1 MPKLERVNQVIFA
14 NNSGSREITGFG
26 TAKNSEPTYTRDLKA
41 IQNANFLQ
49 GWQSAVLPDKAP
61 YMEDTNALFYAVT
74 RQLAYIFQAGLPE
87 WNNETVYY
95 QNDLCRM
102 TNSANEVTIYK
113 SLTNDNTGN
122 NPQTTLGTYWK
133 VFQTEHQEI
142 ALATYEIGLPQPTFS
157 NNLYANEVW
166 LEGQAV
172 SRVDYASLFEIYGTT
187 YGSGNGS
194 TTFNLPDCRNRVM
207 WGSTSFGY
215 IEAGLPNITGSA
227 DPFSAGYGWNSIGVR
242 NQAGAF
248 SPIGKG
254 SVMSRRETTGGQ
266 TYGISFNAQN
276 ANSIYGNSSTVQP
289 PAIKVRVKTRWY

>member
-26 TAKNSEPTYTRDLKA
+26 TAKNNEPTYTRDLKA

-122 NPQTTLGTYWK
+122 NPQNTLGTYWK

-157 NNLYANEVW
+157 NNLYANEIW

-172 SRVDYASLFEIYGTT
+172 SRIDYASLFEIYGTT
-187 YGSGNGS
+187 YGEGDGNN
-194 TTFNLPDCRNRVM
+194 TFNLPDCRNRVM

-215 IEAGLPNITGSA
+215 IEAGLPNITGYTSMYYTN
-227 DPFSAGYGWNSIGVR
+227 PAG
-242 NQAGAF
+242 GAF
-248 SPIGKG
+248 Y
-254 SVMSRRETTGGQ
+254 MTGGNILSCD
-266 TYGISFNAQN
+266 GSRAWNRRVEFNAARSN
-276 ANSIYGNSSTVQP
+276 GIYGNSSTVQP

>member
-26 TAKNSEPTYTRDLKA
+26 TAKNAEPTYTRDLKT

-87 WNNETVYY
+87 WNSETTYY

-122 NPQTTLGTYWK
+122 NPQNTLGTNWK
-133 VFQTEHQEI
+133 VYQTEHQEI

-157 NNLYANEVW
+157 NNLFANELW

-172 SRVDYASLFEIYGTT
+172 SRVDYAELFRIYGTT
-187 YGSGNGS
+187 YGEGDGTN
-194 TTFNLPDCRNRVM
+194 TFNLPDCRNRVM

-215 IEAGLPNITGSA
+215 IEAGLPNISGGTSMNYENNAWGAFHKRNDRLRSNDGSR
-227 DPFSAGYGWNSIGVR
+227 SWNSTVD
-242 NQAGAF
+242 
-248 SPIGKG
+248 
-254 SVMSRRETTGGQ
+254 
-266 TYGISFNAQN
+266 FNASWSN
-276 ANSIYGNSSTVQP
+276 GIYGNSSTVQP